1 MDRLSAEPDGRA
13 KGRRDVSEWARGD
26 RPPATQQAT
35 RQASGPATGPPP
47 APDSA
52 AQPTP
57 ELPEGAPFATLRS
70 EIGRVIVGQEGLV
83 TRLLVALLC
92 DGHCLV
98 EGVPGLAKS
107 LTVSTLA
114 GCLDAGYARLQFT
127 PDLLPADL
135 TGSEIYSTAE
145 SKFEVRTGP
154 IFTNVLLA
162 DEINRAPAKVQSAL
176 LEAMQERQVSIGG
189 QTFPLPAPFLVL
201 ATQNPIEQEGTYP
214 LPEAQLDR
222 FLLNVHVDY
231 PGELDEREVLDRTL
245 IGEIA
250 SVDPVL
256 RLSDVLSARKSVA
269 EVRMEPRLRDYIV
282 QLVRS
287 TRTPGRQV
295 RDLSAYVEFGAS
307 PRATT
312 ALAIS
317 ARALAWLSGRD
328 YATPDDV
335 KAMALDALRHR
346 IVLSYE
352 AEADDV
358 SADDVIARLLTALP
372 VP

>member
-1 MDRLSAEPDGRA
+1 M
-13 KGRRDVSEWARGD
+13 
-26 RPPATQQAT
+26 
-35 RQASGPATGPPP
+35 
-47 APDSA
+47 
-52 AQPTP
+52 PTP
-57 ELPEGAPFATLRS
+57 VMPKNSPMAALRA

-114 GCLDAGYARLQFT
+114 GCLDADYTRLQFT

-135 TGSEIYSTAE
+135 TGSEIYHAAE
-145 SKFEVRTGP
+145 SQFVVRKGP

-189 QTFPLPAPFLVL
+189 QTFPLPSPFLVL

-222 FLLNVHVDY
+222 FLLNVRVDY

-245 IGEIA
+245 MGDVG

-256 RLSDVLSARKSVA
+256 RLDEVLAARSQVA
-269 EVRMEPRLRDYIV
+269 DVRMEPRLRDYVV
-282 QLVRS
+282 QLVRA
-287 TRTPGRQV
+287 TRTPGRLV
-295 RDLSAYVEFGAS
+295 RELSAYVEFGAS

-312 ALAIS
+312 ALAMS
-317 ARALAWLSGRD
+317 ARALAWISGRD

-335 KAMALDALRHR
+335 KAVALDALRHR
-346 IVLSYE
+346 IVLTYE
-352 AEADDV
+352 AEADEV
-358 SADDVIARLLTALP
+358 SADDVIARLLTSLP
-372 VP
+372 IP